1 MRPTVLAAVG
11 CATVLA
17 TTAVTTTTHASGGL
31 LGLLGR
37 SHTTQRSHPL
47 ASSGTGL
54 LGSGTGLLGSAT
66 GLLGSGTGLLG
77 SGSGLVSTGSILP
90 NVLECAN
97 ILHAGG
103 INLIGSGKD
112 LGVGCDNT
120 ALGAGY
126 GVNLITLPPL
136 PATAA
141 LGSCQTLLQ
150 NVGTML
156 PVIGFPFSTGAG
168 ISTSCGTHPSPLDP
182 LTQLLGLG

>member
-1 MRPTVLAAVG
+1 MRPTILAAVG

-17 TTAVTTTTHASGGL
+17 ATAATTTTHASGGL

-37 SHTTQRSHPL
+37 SHTTTTRSHPL
-47 ASSGTGL
+47 GLFGGGTGL
-54 LGSGTGLLGSAT
+54 LGGGTGLLGA
-66 GLLGSGTGLLG
+66 GT
-77 SGSGLVSTGSILP
+77 GLVSTGSILP
-90 NVLECAN
+90 NVMACAN
-97 ILHAGG
+97 ILHGGG

-136 PATAA
+136 PATPM
-141 LGSCQTLLQ
+141 LGSCQTFLR

-156 PVIGFPFSTGAG
+156 PLIGFPFSTGAG
-168 ISTSCGTHPSPLDP
+168 IQTSCGNHPSPLDP